1 MQPPRRPGYAHGEKP
16 FCPLAERRQDLFQT
30 KLGRRVKLCAGAPQR
45 AATSS
50 NSASGKS
57 LDRAVDGSQYDH
69 EPYCVDGH
77 TEVIV
82 RGGTP
87 YGSRSV
93 SSCSASLHTRYE
105 ATAPYSTAQYCTCL
119 RSGQCGHSGQGTWQA
134 GTEAGTRRPRKS
146 LATRIPGATAEA
158 NLIQYRPAVPHLPAD
173 AVANAIRGSSKMS
186 GHAGGPHSTSY
197 SPSSYPPPCL
207 FLTAPW

>member
-1 MQPPRRPGYAHGEKP
+1 LQPARRPTWI
-16 FCPLAERRQDLFQT
+16 CPWREAILPIGGTSPGLVPNKIRPTGKALRRSTAARGDELEQ
-30 KLGRRVKLCAGAPQR
+30 RVWE
-45 AATSS
+45 
-50 NSASGKS
+50 S

-77 TEVIV
+77 TEVTV

-93 SSCSASLHTRYE
+93 SSCSASLHTKHP
-105 ATAPYSTAQYCTCL
+105 AVQHSTCL
-119 RSGQCGHSGQGTWQA
+119 RSGQSGHSGQWTWQ
-134 GTEAGTRRPRKS
+134 AGTRRPRKS

-173 AVANAIRGSSKMS
+173 AVANAIRGSSKVS
-186 GHAGGPHSTSY
+186 GHAGGPHSTVPRRTHHRAY
-197 SPSSYPPPCL
+197 
-207 FLTAPW
+207 F